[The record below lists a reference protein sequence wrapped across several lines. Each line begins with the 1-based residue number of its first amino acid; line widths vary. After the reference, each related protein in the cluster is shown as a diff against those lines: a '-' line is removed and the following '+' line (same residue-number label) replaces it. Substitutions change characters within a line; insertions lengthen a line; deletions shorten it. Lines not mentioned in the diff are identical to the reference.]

1 MGEHTDR
8 TYEALLTELRQRLVR
23 MASIVEDMIASSIKA
38 LVSGKAELA
47 RETIRRD
54 RTVNR
59 LELEA
64 DELCTQILARFQPV
78 ASDLRFVTI
87 ALKMV
92 TDLERIG
99 DLAVNVSERVV
110 DMVDNTSGGEQP
122 WGFSDIERMAE
133 LVREMV
139 HDAIEAFVAADAERA
154 QSVIERDDEV
164 DELYHQAFRALVA
177 TMKTDPADLVRDGI
191 HMLSVAKW
199 VERMADH
206 ATNLAEQ
213 VVFYVRGKDVRHAGK
228 LPP

>member
-1 MGEHTDR
+1 MTEHTDR
-8 TYEALLTELRQRLVR
+8 SYEAILSELKQRLLR
-23 MASIVEDMIASSIKA
+23 MAAIVEEMIASSTKA
-38 LVSGKAELA
+38 LATSSTELA

-110 DMVDNTSGGEQP
+110 DMSERSRSWAID
-122 WGFSDIERMAE
+122 DIERMAE
-133 LVREMV
+133 RVRSMV
-139 HDAIEAFVAADAERA
+139 HDAIQAFVAGDAELA
-154 QSVIERDDEV
+154 QSAIERDDEV
-164 DELYHQAFRALVA
+164 DDLYHQSFRSLVA
-177 TMKTDPADLVRDGI
+177 TMKADPAALVRDGI